1 MIEAIRYAR
10 ETGTPF
16 FGICLGMQMAT
27 IEFARHVCGIEDAS
41 STEFDPDA
49 ENPVIALMPDQVGV
63 LAKGGTMRLGAYP
76 CRLHEG
82 TLARHIYDAEEVS
95 ERHRHRYEVNNAFR
109 EVLAEHGM
117 VFSGTSPDERLV
129 EMIELPDHPW
139 FIGCQFHPDVKSR
152 PTRPHPL
159 FRDFVRAAVEHR
171 ERRGAEGSPRHE
183 SAVRE
188 EEEVAT

>member
-1 MIEAIRYAR
+1 
-10 ETGTPF
+10 
-16 FGICLGMQMAT
+16 
-27 IEFARHVCGIEDAS
+27 VCGIEDATS
-41 STEFDPDA
+41 SEFEPDA
-49 ENPVIALMPDQVGV
+49 DNPVIALMPDQVGV
-63 LAKGGTMRLGAYP
+63 QSKGGTMRLGAYP
-76 CRLHEG
+76 CRLHDD
-82 TLARHIYDAEEVS
+82 TLARRVYDVDEVS
-95 ERHRHRYEVNNAFR
+95 ERHRHRYEVNNAYR
-109 EVLAEHGM
+109 SVLAEHGM

-171 ERRGAEGSPRHE
+171 ERRGTEGASRPE
-183 SAVRE
+183 TGARE